1 MRLDL
6 FLKESRLVKRRPKAK
21 EYCDL
26 GLIEI
31 NGTVAKA
38 GREVACG
45 DTMLVKYP
53 HRHIIIEVLSIP
65 RRGSSPIQAAQCYR
79 LIEEQ
84 QVKDEELWQ
93 EEND

>member
-6 FLKESRLVKRRPKAK
+6 FLKESRLIKRRPKAK
-21 EYCDL
+21 EYCDR

-38 GREVACG
+38 SREVACG
-45 DTMLVKYP
+45 DIMLVKYP
-53 HRHIIIEVLSIP
+53 RRWLKIEVVSIP

-79 LIEEQ
+79 LIEEH

-93 EEND
+93 EEDD